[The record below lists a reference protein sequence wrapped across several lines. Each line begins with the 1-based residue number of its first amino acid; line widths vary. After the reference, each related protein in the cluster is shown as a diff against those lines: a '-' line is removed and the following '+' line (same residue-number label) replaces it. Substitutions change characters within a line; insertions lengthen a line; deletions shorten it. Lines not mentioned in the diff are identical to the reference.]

1 MTDRNTCVGYPRR
14 ETVYMLTQLSHVVMA
29 VPDLESCLEFYG
41 KSLGLPDSGGGTD
54 VSGKAFR
61 RYGIGPSDLILLEDP
76 TAEPYARLAGR
87 VRTEVD
93 HFALYVEDLDTVFET
108 LQGRGILFRDRP
120 HTTELGHRNM
130 QRSLVSFEDPNGFTL
145 QLSQTVDPR
154 PHLKTRKEAKKSMA
168 GLAPDTSLFGGIDHV
183 SSYCTDYK
191 ANRTL
196 YRDILGLDEFFYST
210 TREEGVEVATGF
222 EQGAFAIGGTDI
234 ELASDN
240 EWQHLAQGPIRGL
253 GFHTDRIDQ
262 AIDILSSRG
271 VSFAET
277 TGDRMPF
284 NPGQNTLEFNSP
296 GGMPLYIAQ

>member
-108 LQGRGILFRDRP
+108 LQGRGIPFRDRP

-154 PHLKTRKEAKKSMA
+154 PHLMTRKEAKKSMA
-168 GLAPDTSLFGGIDHV
+168 GQAPDTGLFGGIDHV

-210 TREEGVEVATGF
+210 TREERRGGRDGIRAGGVRDRRYGHRTGVGQRMATPRT
-222 EQGAFAIGGTDI
+222 GANT
-234 ELASDN
+234 
-240 EWQHLAQGPIRGL
+240 R
-253 GFHTDRIDQ
+253 T
-262 AIDILSSRG
+262 G
-271 VSFAET
+271 VSH
-277 TGDRMPF
+277 
-284 NPGQNTLEFNSP
+284 
-296 GGMPLYIAQ
+296 